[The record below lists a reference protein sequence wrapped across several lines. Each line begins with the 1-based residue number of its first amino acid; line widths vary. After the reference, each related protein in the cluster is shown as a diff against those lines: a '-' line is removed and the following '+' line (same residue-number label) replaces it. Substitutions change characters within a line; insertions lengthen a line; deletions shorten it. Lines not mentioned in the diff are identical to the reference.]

1 MSDIQF
7 APRII
12 YQYVGLLHHDGEFR
26 IVTRQCASI
35 AAAAREAVK
44 YADTHGVDRASMR
57 ICKLE
62 ELDVKVELFNPLMEE
77 RVLR

>member
-1 MSDIQF
+1 
-7 APRII
+7 
-12 YQYVGLLHHDGEFR
+12 VGLLHYEGEFR
-26 IVTRQCASI
+26 IVTRQCASV

-62 ELDVKVELFNPLMEE
+62 ELDVKVECFNPLMEE

>member
-1 MSDIQF
+1 MSDIAF

-12 YQYVGLLHHDGEFR
+12 YQYVGLLHHEGEYR
-26 IVTRQCASI
+26 IVTRQCASV

-44 YADTHGVDRASMR
+44 YADAHGVDRASMR

-62 ELDVKVELFNPLMEE
+62 EMDVKVECFNPLMEE

>member
-12 YQYVGLLHHDGEFR
+12 YQYVGLLHCEGEFR
-26 IVTRQCASI
+26 IVTRQCASV

-44 YADTHGVDRASMR
+44 YADAHGVDRASMR

-62 ELDVKVELFNPLMEE
+62 ELDVKVECFDPLMEE
-77 RVLR
+77 RTMR